1 MGYSYCNRNGRL
13 RCNDLAKREESMQRD
28 LAPDVLRGFA
38 LLGILVVNIQ
48 FMGLNSDQGARGE
61 WTQGFANGSATFLIA
76 ALFAGKFYLLFSFLF
91 GYSSNY
97 VIRNDRS
104 NRARWIKRCL
114 VLIAFGALHFT
125 FLWHGDIIF
134 VYGLFGLL
142 LTFFFFRADRT
153 LKIWSRIVFFLST
166 FFIVLIGAL
175 ALTAEYLL
183 NEDLGSST
191 VVSLDEILRS
201 GTFLE
206 SIPARLEVWVLGI
219 ATGIFLQGGLA
230 FAAFLLGVRLARANF
245 LSSPID
251 KAANERLIKKGLIL
265 GLPIQI
271 IAAAI
276 LLQNEQ
282 SAEPSE
288 SVYLISLFVS
298 FVTAPLLSMFYVGLI
313 RKLVEERPNLVSWLK
328 PAGKMSLTIYISQS
342 VITSLIFGPWG
353 LGLFQDL
360 QTWQVFVLAFA
371 IWLFLSYLAGQWL
384 KRFNQGPLEK
394 LVGSITR
401 NRKGN
406 D

>member
-1 MGYSYCNRNGRL
+1 
-13 RCNDLAKREESMQRD
+13 MQRD

-394 LVGSITR
+394 LVGSLTR

>member
-1 MGYSYCNRNGRL
+1 ML
-13 RCNDLAKREESMQRD
+13 QRD

-97 VIRNDRS
+97 VIRNESS

-114 VLIAFGALHFT
+114 VLITFGALHFT

-134 VYGLFGLL
+134 LYGLFGLL

-153 LKIWSRIVFFLST
+153 LKIWSRIIFFIST
-166 FFIVLIGAL
+166 FFVILIGVL
-175 ALTAEYLL
+175 AFVAEYLL
-183 NEDLGSST
+183 EENLNSSA
-191 VVSLDEILRS
+191 VSTLDEILLN

-206 SIPARLEVWVLGI
+206 SIPARLEVWLLSI
-219 ATGIFLQGGLA
+219 SLGIFLQGGLA
-230 FAAFLLGVRLARANF
+230 FAAFLLGVRLARSNF
-245 LSSPID
+245 LSSPVD
-251 KAANERLIKKGLIL
+251 KDANSKLIKKGLIY

-271 IAAAI
+271 IAAVI
-276 LLQNEQ
+276 LLRNEQ
-282 SAEPSE
+282 AADPSE
-288 SVYLISLFVS
+288 SVYLISLFIS
-298 FVTAPLLSMFYVGLI
+298 FVTAPLLSMFYVGI
-313 RKLVEERPNLVSWLK
+313 VRKLAEERPHLVMWMK

-342 VITSLIFGPWG
+342 VITSLTFGPWG

-371 IWLFLSYLAGQWL
+371 IWLLLSYLAAQWL
-384 KRFNQGPLEK
+384 KKFSQGPLEK
-394 LVGSITR
+394 LVSSLTR
-401 NRKGN
+401 NR
-406 D
+406 

>member
-1 MGYSYCNRNGRL
+1 
-13 RCNDLAKREESMQRD
+13 MQRD

-97 VIRNDRS
+97 VIKNDRS

-114 VLIAFGALHFT
+114 VLMAFGALHFT

-153 LKIWSRIVFFLST
+153 LKIWSRIVFFVST

-175 ALTAEYLL
+175 ALMAEYLL

-245 LSSPID
+245 LSSPMD

-298 FVTAPLLSMFYVGLI
+298 FVTAPLLSMFYVGFI

-342 VITSLIFGPWG
+342 VITSLIFSPWG

-360 QTWQVFVLAFA
+360 QTWQVFILAFG
-371 IWLFLSYLAGQWL
+371 IWLLLSYFAGLWL
-384 KRFNQGPLEK
+384 RKFNQGPLEK
-394 LVGSITR
+394 LVSSLTR
-401 NRKGN
+401 NR
-406 D
+406 

>member
-1 MGYSYCNRNGRL
+1 
-13 RCNDLAKREESMQRD
+13 MQRD

-175 ALTAEYLL
+175 ALMAEYLL
-183 NEDLGSST
+183 DEDLGTST

-201 GTFLE
+201 GSFLE

-251 KAANERLIKKGLIL
+251 KAANERLIKRGLIF

-271 IAAAI
+271 IAAVI

-282 SAEPSE
+282 AAEPSE

-313 RKLVEERPNLVSWLK
+313 RKLVEERPNLVLWMK

-342 VITSLIFGPWG
+342 VITSLIFSPWG
-353 LGLFQDL
+353 FGLFQDL

-371 IWLFLSYLAGQWL
+371 IWLLLSYLAAQWL
-384 KRFNQGPLEK
+384 KKFNQGPLES
-394 LVGSITR
+394 LMSSMTR
-401 NRKGN
+401 SR
-406 D
+406 

>member
-1 MGYSYCNRNGRL
+1 
-13 RCNDLAKREESMQRD
+13 MQRD

-97 VIRNDRS
+97 VIQNNRS
-104 NRARWIKRCL
+104 NRARWIKRCF

-175 ALTAEYLL
+175 ALMAEYLL
-183 NEDLGSST
+183 DEDLGTST

-245 LSSPID
+245 LSSPMD

-313 RKLVEERPNLVSWLK
+313 RKLVEERPNLVLWMK

-342 VITSLIFGPWG
+342 VITSLIFSPWG

-360 QTWQVFVLAFA
+360 QTWQVFILAFG
-371 IWLFLSYLAGQWL
+371 IWLLLSYLAAQWL
-384 KRFNQGPLEK
+384 KRFDQGPLEK
-394 LVGSITR
+394 LVSSLTR
-401 NRKGN
+401 NR
-406 D
+406 

>member
-1 MGYSYCNRNGRL
+1 ML
-13 RCNDLAKREESMQRD
+13 QRD

-97 VIRNDRS
+97 VIRNESS

-114 VLIAFGALHFT
+114 VLITFGVLHFT

-134 VYGLFGLL
+134 LYGLFGLL

-153 LKIWSRIVFFLST
+153 LKIWSRIIFFIST
-166 FFIVLIGAL
+166 FFVILIGVL
-175 ALTAEYLL
+175 AFVAEYLL
-183 NEDLGSST
+183 EENLDSSA
-191 VVSLDEILRS
+191 VSTLDEILLN

-206 SIPARLEVWVLGI
+206 SIPARLEVWLLSI
-219 ATGIFLQGGLA
+219 SLGIFLQGGLA
-230 FAAFLLGVRLARANF
+230 FAAFLLGVRLARSNF
-245 LSSPID
+245 LSSPMD
-251 KAANERLIKKGLIL
+251 KDANSKLIKKGLIY

-271 IAAAI
+271 IAAVI
-276 LLQNEQ
+276 LLRNEQ
-282 SAEPSE
+282 AADPSE
-288 SVYLISLFVS
+288 SVYLISLFIS
-298 FVTAPLLSMFYVGLI
+298 FVTAPLLSMFYVGI
-313 RKLVEERPNLVSWLK
+313 VRKLAEERPHLVMWMK

-342 VITSLIFGPWG
+342 VITSLTFGPWG

-371 IWLFLSYLAGQWL
+371 IWLLLSYLAAQWL
-384 KRFNQGPLEK
+384 KKFSQGPLEK
-394 LVGSITR
+394 LVSSLTR
-401 NRKGN
+401 NR
-406 D
+406 

>member
-1 MGYSYCNRNGRL
+1 
-13 RCNDLAKREESMQRD
+13 MQRD

-175 ALTAEYLL
+175 ALMAEYLL
-183 NEDLGSST
+183 DEDLGTST

-245 LSSPID
+245 LSSPMD

-298 FVTAPLLSMFYVGLI
+298 FVTAPLLSMFYVGFI
-313 RKLVEERPNLVSWLK
+313 RKLVEERPNLISWLK

-342 VITSLIFGPWG
+342 VITSLIFSPWG

-360 QTWQVFVLAFA
+360 QTWQVFVLAIA
-371 IWLFLSYLAGQWL
+371 IWLLLSYLAAQWL
-384 KRFNQGPLEK
+384 KKFNQGPLES
-394 LVGSITR
+394 LMSSMTR
-401 NRKGN
+401 SR
-406 D
+406 